1 MTEFK
6 ITQLTTPGEIAF
18 NYEEL
23 KAEIT
28 EKAEIYASLVYTDAT
43 ISEAKTDRAN
53 LNRLKKALNDE
64 RIRREKEFMAPF
76 NDFKTK
82 VNEIIGIIDRP
93 VGIIDQQVKAYEEQ
107 EKETKRKGIGDLFES
122 IEEKPE
128 WLKLEQ
134 IWNEKWLNK
143 TAGMNTIETEINT
156 KLQQISNEQA
166 VIASLGAFAFEAG
179 EVYKQTLDLPKA
191 IAEGQ
196 RLADIQRRKEE
207 AEKARAE
214 AEKARAEAEQKAAEQ
229 IPAPEPT
236 PATTPGPAEETPKA
250 EEPKGQWV
258 SFRARLTR
266 PQALALRDFC
276 QANGIE
282 IEPIR

>member
-6 ITQLTTPGEIAF
+6 ITQQTTPGEIAF

-64 RIRREKEFMAPF
+64 RIRREKEYMAPF
-76 NDFKTK
+76 EDFKKK
-82 VNEIIGIIDRP
+82 VNEIIAIIDRP

-107 EKETKRKGIGDLFES
+107 EKEKKSDAIRAYWETTEH
-122 IEEKPE
+122 PE
-128 WLKLEQ
+128 WLRLAQ

-143 TAGMNTIETEINT
+143 TATMSAIQSEIGERLN
-156 KLQQISNEQA
+156 QISNEQA

-179 EVYKQTLDLPKA
+179 EVYKQTLELTKA

-214 AEKARAEAEQKAAEQ
+214 AEKVRAEAEQKAAEQ

-236 PATTPGPAEETPKA
+236 PATTSGPAEETPKA

-266 PQALALRDFC
+266 TQALALRDFC